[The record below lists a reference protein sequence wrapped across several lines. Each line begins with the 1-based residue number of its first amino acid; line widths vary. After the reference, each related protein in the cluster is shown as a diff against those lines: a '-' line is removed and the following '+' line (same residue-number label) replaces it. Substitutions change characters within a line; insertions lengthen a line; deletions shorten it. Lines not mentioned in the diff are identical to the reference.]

1 MLRINN
7 KIKVVKQ
14 RDKRL
19 NNEIYDVLLNGDVK

>member
-19 NNEIYDVLLNGDVK
+19 TNEIYDVLLKW

>member
-19 NNEIYDVLLNGDVK
+19 NNEIYDVLLKW